1 MKTLLVICT
10 LGLFIDYA
18 TTAWSLAHGGD
29 EVNLFVSFLISKAGL
44 IAFLM
49 AKVIAAL
56 GIWFAVWLLDKDNKR
71 ITELFGEPG
80 KAERRLVFAVAWVI
94 TLGQWLIV
102 SNNLWQMRIA
112 IALGY

>member
-10 LGLFIDYA
+10 LGLFTDYA
-18 TTAWSLAHGGD
+18 TTAWSLAHSGT
-29 EVNLFVSFLISKAGL
+29 EMNPLVSFLISKFGL
-44 IAFLM
+44 IAFLI
-49 AKVIAAL
+49 AKAIAAL

-94 TLGQWLIV
+94 TLGQWLVV
-102 SNNLWQMRIA
+102 SSNLWQMRIA
-112 IALGY
+112 IALGW